1 MIINNNKINI
11 DDLFIVDMRADISS
25 SKDFEAD
32 TGISADF
39 VIFPSVYQS
48 HDEEYIASTIDVNP
62 INDLTEQLCYCCEDE
77 DEIDYLDNYIS
88 EYIADLNKEY
98 KKNKR
103 IQLLES

>member
-1 MIINNNKINI
+1 MIINNKKINI
-11 DDLFIVDMRADISS
+11 NDLFIVDMRTDIARN
-25 SKDFEAD
+25 KDFEVD

-48 HDEEYIASTIDVNP
+48 HNIEYIASTIDVNP

-88 EYIADLNKEY
+88 EYIASLNK
-98 KKNKR
+98 
-103 IQLLES
+103 S